1 MEYRELAPPA
11 ALRSSVQCV
20 WTLEGDAGELG
31 AELQPVL
38 PDGRPE
44 LILHLGDPFERV
56 HADGVAA
63 RQAHV
68 LFAGQ
73 LTRQLVLRPTGRIAV
88 IGIRFHPDGAS
99 CLLRARQRDLAG
111 LTLPVQDLVPALH
124 ASISEVR
131 SEADSTERA
140 VDLVMDR
147 LAPRLDAVRP
157 DVRVRHV
164 VEAIAAARGQASVDA
179 LARRAGMTRR
189 HLERRF
195 QEVVGISP
203 KRLARITRFQFAL
216 SMLDRMDVSERGIRT
231 AAECGYADQAHFIR
245 DFRDLAGC
253 PPGEHLLRRCEL
265 TGFFTH
271 QFAPAEA
278 DQ

>member
-1 MEYRELAPPA
+1 MEYRELAPPD

-20 WTLEGDAGELG
+20 WTLEGSAGEL
-31 AELQPVL
+31 ATDLQPVL

-56 HADGVAA
+56 HENGVAE
-63 RQAHV
+63 RQSHL

-99 CLLRARQRDLAG
+99 NLLAAPQHHLAG
-111 LTLPVQDLVPALH
+111 LTLPVDDILPALH
-124 ASISEVR
+124 ASLEEVR
-131 SEADSTERA
+131 SETGSPEEAVVLLMER
-140 VDLVMDR
+140 LVPR
-147 LAPRLDAVRP
+147 LARVRP
-157 DVRVRHV
+157 DPRVRHV
-164 VEAIAAARGQASVDA
+164 VDAIAAARGQASVDA
-179 LARRAGMTRR
+179 LARSAGLTRR

-195 QEVVGISP
+195 QDVVGISP

-216 SMLDRMDVSERGIRT
+216 SLLDRLEGAERGIRT
-231 AAECGYADQAHFIR
+231 AAESGYADQAHFIR
-245 DFRDLAGC
+245 DFRALAGC

-265 TGFFTH
+265 TGFFTRR
-271 QFAPAEA
+271 FASTEH
-278 DQ
+278 D

>member
-1 MEYRELAPPA
+1 M
-11 ALRSSVQCV
+11 QCV

-31 AELQPVL
+31 SELQPVL

-44 LILHLGDPFERV
+44 LILHLGDPFDRV
-56 HADGVAA
+56 HPEGVAE
-63 RQAHV
+63 RQSRL

-88 IGIRFHPDGAS
+88 IGVRFHPDGAS
-99 CLLRARQRDLAG
+99 GLLLGPQRDLTG
-111 LTLPVQDLVPALH
+111 LTLPVQDVVPALH
-124 ASISEVR
+124 ASLSEVW
-131 SEADSTERA
+131 SETDSPERA
-140 VDLVMDR
+140 VGLLMDR
-147 LAPRLDAVRP
+147 LGPLLATVRP
-157 DVRVRHV
+157 DVRIRQVIK
-164 VEAIAAARGQASVDA
+164 AIGTARGQASVDA
-179 LARRAGMTRR
+179 LARGAGMTRR

-203 KRLARITRFQFAL
+203 KRLSRITRFQFAL
-216 SMLDRMDVSERGIRT
+216 SLLDRMDGSERGIRT
-231 AAECGYADQAHFIR
+231 ATECGYADQAHFIR

-271 QFAPAEA
+271 QFTRPQAE
-278 DQ
+278 

>member
-1 MEYRELAPPA
+1 M
-11 ALRSSVQCV
+11 QCV
-20 WTLEGDAGELG
+20 WTLEGSADELG
-31 AELQPVL
+31 SDLQPVL

-44 LILHLGDPFERV
+44 LIVHLGDPFDRLRD
-56 HADGVAA
+56 DGVEE
-63 RQAHV
+63 RQSHV

-88 IGIRFHPDGAS
+88 IGVRFHPDGAS
-99 CLLRARQRDLAG
+99 SLLDVPLRHLAG
-111 LTLPVQDLVPALH
+111 LTLPVQDVAPALH
-124 ASISEVR
+124 STIDEVR
-131 SEADSTERA
+131 SDTDSPERA

-147 LAPRLDAVRP
+147 LAPRLETVRP
-157 DVRVRHV
+157 DPRVRHA
-164 VEAIAAARGQASVDA
+164 VEVIGATRGQASVDA
-179 LARRAGMTRR
+179 LARRAGLTRR

-216 SMLDRMDVSERGIRT
+216 SLLDRIDLPERGIRT
-231 AAECGYADQAHFIR
+231 AAECGYSDQAHFIR
-245 DFRDLAGC
+245 DFRELAGC

-271 QFAPAEA
+271 QFAQPRA
-278 DQ
+278 D

>member
-11 ALRSSVQCV
+11 ALRSAVQCV
-20 WTLEGDAGELG
+20 WTLEGSAGELG
-31 AELQPVL
+31 TELQPVL

-56 HADGVAA
+56 HANGVAE

-88 IGIRFHPDGAS
+88 IGIRFHPDGAAN
-99 CLLRARQRDLAG
+99 LLAAPQRHLAG
-111 LTLPVQDLVPALH
+111 LTLPVLDVLPALH
-124 ASISEVR
+124 SSLSEVR
-131 SEADSTERA
+131 SETDSTERG
-140 VDLVMDR
+140 VDLLMER
-147 LAPRLDAVRP
+147 LAPRLTGIRP
-157 DVRVRHV
+157 DPRVRHV
-164 VEAIAAARGQASVDA
+164 VDAIAAARGQASVDG
-179 LARRAGMTRR
+179 LARRAGLTRR

-195 QEVVGISP
+195 QDVVGISP

-216 SMLDRMDVSERGIRT
+216 SLLDRLEGAERGIRT
-231 AAECGYADQAHFIR
+231 AIECGYADQAHFIR
-245 DFRDLAGC
+245 DFRELAGC

-265 TGFFTH
+265 TGFFTRRFE
-271 QFAPAEA
+271 QLRAV
-278 DQ
+278 

>member
-1 MEYRELAPPA
+1 M
-11 ALRSSVQCV
+11 QCV

-31 AELQPVL
+31 SELQPVL

-56 HADGVAA
+56 HGEGVAE
-63 RQAHV
+63 RQSRV

-88 IGIRFHPDGAS
+88 LGVRFHPDGAS
-99 CLLRARQRDLAG
+99 RLLRAPQRDLAG
-111 LTLPVQDLVPALH
+111 LTLPVLDIAPALH
-124 ASISEVR
+124 ASVSEVR
-131 SEADSTERA
+131 SETDSPERA
-140 VDLVMDR
+140 VDLLMDR
-147 LAPRLDAVRP
+147 LIPLLATVRP
-157 DVRVRHV
+157 DVRIRQVIKTIGV
-164 VEAIAAARGQASVDA
+164 SRGQASVDT
-179 LARRAGMTRR
+179 LARGAGMTRR

-216 SMLDRMDVSERGIRT
+216 SLLDRMDGSERGIRT

-271 QFAPAEA
+271 QFTRPQAE
-278 DQ
+278 